1 MGCSPTKEAGGRA
14 EGGAGAPP
22 AQGGPPTRQ
31 AQSPDQR
38 EAADAR
44 VAMLEAE
51 LEKMQSLR
59 SPASIETINSRKQQL
74 QQASKKQLLHQ
85 ATTDEQP
92 LLDQQQQGSTQPPP
106 AGFSWFSNVYFWV
119 MSVTLA
125 TCVTTGAEALAIPV
139 AACDTL

>member
-51 LEKMQSLR
+51 LEKMTR
-59 SPASIETINSRKQQL
+59 IAAKN
-74 QQASKKQLLHQ
+74 
-85 ATTDEQP
+85 
-92 LLDQQQQGSTQPPP
+92 
-106 AGFSWFSNVYFWV
+106 
-119 MSVTLA
+119 LA
-125 TCVTTGAEALAIPV
+125 EAEALRAELDLRGGARTAGGDDEEMRTLEQPAQPSQLEEQAVRPSLLPV
-139 AACDTL
+139 AHWRS